1 MNGEE
6 IFGSFILIL
15 EFNLSQINKIKP
27 KQLDKLNIKQM
38 ISKGNE
44 NEIKGVI
51 EDLSYGNFEE
61 NGNF

>member
-51 EDLSYGNFEE
+51 EDLSYENFEE